1 MISNKKLPLLVAW
14 REFWRK
20 SRVGFLAW
28 RDVRF
33 TPGRESDRYFNLRQV
48 TLYSLS
54 GAKIS
59 LSGVT

>member
-1 MISNKKLPLLVAW
+1 MISNKKSPLLVAW

-48 TLYSLS
+48 DKAGNSHTVYL
-54 GAKIS
+54 AK
-59 LSGVT
+59 LPV